1 MSNKLFAS
9 ILAATL
15 SLASAASF
23 AAPAENQARDQATP
37 AKVQTEDGK
46 TRYWSHPRLG
56 LVKVDAAGRML
67 DGHALPQMT
76 LRDQGRPPGIR
87 RPAPLEPLVR
97 RPGSLPGAAWHASQP
112 PRSHPQLPQP
122 AWQPDMAPVRS
133 MCGAP
138 QSGRT
143 TGTRRGS
150 IVVLTSPK

>member
-67 DGHALPQMT
+67 TARSAADDAARPRAPSGHPST
-76 LRDQGRPPGIR
+76 
-87 RPAPLEPLVR
+87 
-97 RPGSLPGAAWHASQP
+97 
-112 PRSHPQLPQP
+112 
-122 AWQPDMAPVRS
+122 
-133 MCGAP
+133 
-138 QSGRT
+138 RT
-143 TGTRRGS
+143 
-150 IVVLTSPK
+150 P